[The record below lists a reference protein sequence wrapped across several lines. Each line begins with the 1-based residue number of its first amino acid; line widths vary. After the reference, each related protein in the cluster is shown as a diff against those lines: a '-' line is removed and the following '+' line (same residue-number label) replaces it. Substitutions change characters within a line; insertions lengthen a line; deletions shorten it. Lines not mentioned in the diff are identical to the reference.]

1 MVARVVIT
9 DEERLPLAGG
19 RAWAEGPPMT
29 VPGLVVQEEWV
40 PLFLD
45 KGRTNLVLNYLV
57 FN

>member
-9 DEERLPLAGG
+9 DEERLPLAGS

-29 VPGLVVQEEWV
+29 VPGLVVMEEWV

-45 KGRTNLVLNYLV
+45 KGRTNLVLN
-57 FN
+57 